1 MIRFVKSHLAIV
13 GVQIVLISAATFSFA
28 QVDPA
33 KVLVGRWEGQVEIP
47 GNSGRVLT
55 INSIKA
61 KGEGEWAARG
71 RYEITG
77 QESDSKTGGRE
88 MSVLSR
94 DNEIYIE
101 FIVGTS
107 KNPVKLKL
115 VGENKLEGTTNMVV
129 GGRGSD
135 RRIRFEKVATKAE

>member
-1 MIRFVKSHLAIV
+1 MIRIARFIAVSLSL
-13 GVQIVLISAATFSFA
+13 VLTFFATSLFA
-28 QVDPA
+28 QTDPA
-33 KVLVGRWEGQVEIP
+33 KALVGRWEGQIEMS

-55 INSIKA
+55 INSVKA
-61 KGEGEWAARG
+61 KGEGEWVARG

-88 MSVLSR
+88 MSVFSK
-94 DNEIYIE
+94 DNEIHIE

-115 VGENKLEGTTNMVV
+115 VGENKLEGTTNVVV
-129 GGRGSD
+129 GGRGAD
-135 RRIRFEKVATKAE
+135 RRVRFEKVATKAE

>member
-1 MIRFVKSHLAIV
+1 M
-13 GVQIVLISAATFSFA
+13 
-28 QVDPA
+28 
-33 KVLVGRWEGQVEIP
+33 
-47 GNSGRVLT
+47 
-55 INSIKA
+55 
-61 KGEGEWAARG
+61 
-71 RYEITG
+71 
-77 QESDSKTGGRE
+77 
-88 MSVLSR
+88 SR